1 MPLNKN
7 SNRFP
12 NTVLSKVSSTL
23 FSSSLLGAGNGNSSH
38 HELHNIAAKSSVC
51 DLLVWWRGHLT
62 MCFKENIPQAQS
74 NFCLL
79 PSLSLRHGGD
89 GSCCQDCLLLLFSH
103 IPRLRHRAAVERLS
117 PSQPSIKGA
126 TFASGSQNTP
136 SFSPSPTA
144 LRSSH
149 PSNTA

>member
-1 MPLNKN
+1 
-7 SNRFP
+7 
-12 NTVLSKVSSTL
+12 
-23 FSSSLLGAGNGNSSH
+23 
-38 HELHNIAAKSSVC
+38 
-51 DLLVWWRGHLT
+51 

-149 PSNTA
+149 PSNTAQVRMCLQPQGREVEKSDYWEQNLTLGQVDLTVLCLSFLFYQTGTLIPIIPIPQG